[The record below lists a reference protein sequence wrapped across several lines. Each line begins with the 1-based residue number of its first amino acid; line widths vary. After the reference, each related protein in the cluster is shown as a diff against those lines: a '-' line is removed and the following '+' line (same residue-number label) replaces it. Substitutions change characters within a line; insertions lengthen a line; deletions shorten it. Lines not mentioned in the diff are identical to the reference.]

1 MKTIIKN
8 INLINFN
15 SEEILDIIIN
25 NDNGKIEKIGKGLSD
40 NGCEKVIDGVGKIA
54 FPGLCDIHC
63 HLRDPGFEY
72 KEDIETG
79 AKSAAKGGFTAV
91 LAMPNTSPVAD
102 NKTVIDYIYKKIE
115 EKACIKVYQSGAI
128 SKGLKG
134 EELAEM
140 GEMQKSGI
148 IAVTDDGKPV
158 SDASLMKKAL
168 IYANMLG
175 LPVISHAEDL
185 SLVDGGCMNEGF
197 MSTYL
202 GLRGTNK
209 AAEEAMTARDIII
222 AKNTDTPVHITHV
235 STKGAVEIIR
245 DFKKQGVKV
254 TCDTCPHYFSLT
266 DKMCE
271 GFNTNAKMNPP
282 LREDE
287 DVCAIIEGLKDGTID
302 MIGTDHAPHHI
313 DEKNCEFD
321 KALNGIIGFETA
333 FSVAYKYLHKGAGF
347 SLSEIIKLMSYNPNK
362 FLKLSGGEIKE
373 GEDADLVI
381 ASVDKEYEYKEE
393 DIVSKSKNSPYIG
406 FKFESKI
413 ENVFVNGKDVL
424 EEK

>member
-1 MKTIIKN
+1 MKTLITN
-8 INLINFN
+8 INLINFDK
-15 SEEILDIIIN
+15 EEKCDIIIN
-25 NDNGKIEKIGKGLSD
+25 NGKIEKIGKGLKA
-40 NGCEKVIDGVGKIA
+40 EKCDKIIDGEGKIA
-54 FPGLCDIHC
+54 FPGLFDIHC
-63 HLRDPGFEY
+63 HLRDPGYEY

-79 AKSAAKGGFTAV
+79 SKSAAKGGFTSV
-91 LAMPNTSPVAD
+91 LAMPNTSPIAD
-102 NKTVIDYIYKKIE
+102 NKTVIDYIYKKIS
-115 EKACIKVYQSGAI
+115 EKAVIKVYQSGAI

-158 SDASLMKKAL
+158 CDPALMKKAL

-209 AAEEAMTARDIII
+209 AAEETMTARDIII

-245 DFKKQGVKV
+245 EFKKQGVKV
-254 TCDTCPHYFSLT
+254 TADTCPHYFSLT
-266 DKMCE
+266 DKMCD

-282 LREDE
+282 LREEE
-287 DVCAIIEGLKDGTID
+287 DVLAIIEGLKDGTLD
-302 MIGTDHAPHHI
+302 MIGTDHAPHHV

-333 FSVAYKYLHKGAGF
+333 FPVAYHYLHKKAGMK
-347 SLSEIIKLMSYNPNK
+347 LCDIIKLMSYNPNK
-362 FLKLSGGEIKE
+362 FFKMDGGEIKE
-373 GEDADLVI
+373 GAVADLVI
-381 ASVDKEYEYKEE
+381 ASVDNEYEYKKE
-393 DIVSKSKNSPYIG
+393 DVVSKSKNSPYFG
-406 FKFESKI
+406 FKFEAKI
-413 ENVFVNGKDVL
+413 ENVFVDGIDVL
-424 EEK
+424 EEI

>member
-1 MKTIIKN
+1 MKILIKKV
-8 INLINFN
+8 NLINYN
-15 SEEILDIIIN
+15 KEEITDIIIN
-25 NDNGKIEKIGKGLSD
+25 DGKIEKIGKNLKNDGCD
-40 NGCEKVIDGVGKIA
+40 KEINGEGKIA
-54 FPGLCDIHC
+54 FPGLMDIHC

-72 KEDIETG
+72 KEDIESG
-79 AKSAAKGGFTAV
+79 SKSAAKGGFTSV
-91 LAMPNTSPVAD
+91 LAMPNTKPVAD
-102 NKTVIDYIYKKIE
+102 NKTVIDYIYKKIK
-115 EKACIKVYQSGAI
+115 EKAKIKVYQSGAI

-168 IYANMLG
+168 IYANMLN

-202 GLRGTNK
+202 GVRGTNR
-209 AAEEAMTARDIII
+209 AAEETMTARDIII

-245 DFKKQGVKV
+245 NFKKQGVKV

-266 DKMCE
+266 DKMCD

-287 DVCAIIEGLKDGTID
+287 DLKAIIEGLKDGTID

-333 FSVAYKYLHKGAGF
+333 FAVAYKYLHKDAGM
-347 SLSEIIKLMSYNPNK
+347 SLCDVIKLMSYNPNK
-362 FLKLSGGEIKE
+362 FLKLDGGEIKE
-373 GEDADLVI
+373 GANADLVI
-381 ASVDKEYEYKEE
+381 ASINGEYEYKKE

-406 FKFESKI
+406 FTFETKI
-413 ENVFVNGKDVL
+413 ENVFVDGYDVL
-424 EEK
+424 EEI

>member
-1 MKTIIKN
+1 MKTLIKN
-8 INLINFN
+8 ISLINFDN
-15 SEEILDIIIN
+15 EKNCDIII
-25 NDNGKIEKIGKGLSD
+25 DDGKILKIGKNLKND
-40 NGCEKVIDGVGKIA
+40 GCEKVIDGEGKIA
-54 FPGLCDIHC
+54 FPGLFDIHC
-63 HLRDPGFEY
+63 HLRDPGYEY
-72 KEDIETG
+72 KEDIESG
-79 AKSAAKGGFTAV
+79 SKSAAKGGFTGV

-102 NKTVIDYIYKKIE
+102 NKTVIDYIYKKIN
-115 EKACIKVYQSGAI
+115 EKAVIKVYQAGAI

-148 IAVTDDGKPV
+148 LAVTDDGKPV
-158 SDASLMKKAL
+158 SDSSLMKKAL
-168 IYANMLG
+168 IYANMFN

-185 SLVDGGCMNEGF
+185 NLVDGGCINEGY
-197 MSTYL
+197 MSTHL

-209 AAEEAMTARDIII
+209 AAEEVMTARDIIL

-245 DFKKQGVKV
+245 EFKKQGVKV

-266 DKMCE
+266 DKMCD

-282 LREDE
+282 LREEE
-287 DVCAIIEGLKDGTID
+287 DVSAIIEGLKDGTID

-333 FSVAYKYLHKGAGF
+333 FNVAYKYLHQEAGM
-347 SLSEIIKLMSYNPNK
+347 SLSDIIKLMSYNPNK
-362 FLKLSGGEIKE
+362 FLKLDGGEIKE
-373 GEDADLVI
+373 GAKADLVI
-381 ASVDKEYEYKEE
+381 ASIGNEYEYKKE
-393 DIVSKSKNSPYIG
+393 DIVSRSKNTPYIG
-406 FKFESKI
+406 FTFNSKI
-413 ENVFVNGKDVL
+413 ENVFVDGIDVL
-424 EEK
+424 EEI

>member
-1 MKTIIKN
+1 MRTIIKN
-8 INLINFN
+8 INLINFDN
-15 SEEILDIIIN
+15 EKICDIII
-25 NDNGKIEKIGKGLSD
+25 DNGKIEKIGSNLKSD
-40 NGCEKVIDGVGKIA
+40 GCEKEINGEGKIA
-54 FPGLCDIHC
+54 FPGLLDIHC
-63 HLRDPGFEY
+63 HLRDPGYEY

-79 AKSAAKGGFTAV
+79 SKSAAKGGFTSV

-102 NKTVIDYIYKKIE
+102 NKTVIDYIYKKIK

-202 GLRGTNK
+202 GVRGTNR
-209 AAEEAMTARDIII
+209 AAEETMTARDIII

-235 STKGAVEIIR
+235 STKGSVEIIR
-245 DFKKQGVKV
+245 EFKKQGVKV

-266 DKMCE
+266 DKMCD

-287 DVCAIIEGLKDGTID
+287 DIKAIIEGLKDGTID

-333 FSVAYKYLHKGAGF
+333 FNVAYKYLHKGAGM
-347 SLSEIIKLMSYNPNK
+347 SLCDIIKLMSYNPNK
-362 FLKLSGGEIKE
+362 FLKLDGGEIKE
-373 GEDADLVI
+373 GINADLVI
-381 ASVDKEYEYKEE
+381 ASIDNEYEYKTE
-393 DIVSKSKNSPYIG
+393 DIVSKSKNTPYIG
-406 FKFESKI
+406 FTFESKI
-413 ENVFVNGKDVL
+413 ENVFVDGIDVL
-424 EEK
+424 EEI

>member
-1 MKTIIKN
+1 MKTLIKK
-8 INLINFN
+8 INLINFDN
-15 SEEILDIIIN
+15 EQICDIIIS
-25 NDNGKIEKIGKGLSD
+25 NGKIEKIGKELPDAGCD
-40 NGCEKVIDGVGKIA
+40 KIINGEGKIA

-79 AKSAAKGGFTAV
+79 SKSAAKGGFTAV
-91 LAMPNTSPVAD
+91 LAMPNTKPVVD
-102 NKTVIDYIYKKIE
+102 NKTVVDYIYKKIN
-115 EKACIKVYQSGAI
+115 EKAVVKVYQSGAI

-148 IAVTDDGKPV
+148 LAVTDDGKPV
-158 SDASLMKKAL
+158 SDSSLMKKAL
-168 IYANMLG
+168 IYADMLG

-185 SLVDGGCMNEGF
+185 SLVDGGYMNEGF
-197 MSTYL
+197 TATYL
-202 GLRGTNK
+202 GLRGINR
-209 AAEEAMTARDIII
+209 AAEESMTARDVII
-222 AKNTDTPVHITHV
+222 AKNTNTPVHITHV
-235 STKGAVEIIR
+235 STKGAVQIIR

-282 LREDE
+282 LREE
-287 DVCAIIEGLKDGTID
+287 DDVKAIIEGLKDGTID
-302 MIGTDHAPHHI
+302 MIATDHAPHHI

-333 FSVAYKYLHKGAGF
+333 FNVTYKYLVKQNGF
-347 SLSEIIKLMSYNPNK
+347 SLSEIIKLMSYAPNK
-362 FLKLSGGEIKE
+362 FLKLDGGEIKE
-373 GEDADLVI
+373 GAKADLVI
-381 ASVDKEYEYKEE
+381 ASIGEKSEYKKE
-393 DIVSKSKNSPYIG
+393 DIISKSKNTPYIG
-406 FKFESKI
+406 FEFESKI
-413 ENVFVNGKDVL
+413 EKVFVDGNEVL
-424 EEK
+424 EDL

>member
-8 INLINFN
+8 INLINYN
-15 SEEILDIIIN
+15 SENICDIII
-25 NDNGKIEKIGKGLSD
+25 DNKKIEKIGNDLETKGCD
-40 NGCEKVIDGVGKIA
+40 KVIDGSGKIA
-54 FPGLCDIHC
+54 FPGLFDIHC

-72 KEDIETG
+72 KEDIESG
-79 AKSAAKGGFTAV
+79 SKSAAKGGFTGV
-91 LAMPNTSPVAD
+91 LAMPNTKPVAD
-102 NKTVIDYIYKKIE
+102 NKTVIDYIYKKIK

-148 IAVTDDGKPV
+148 LAVTDDGRPV
-158 SDASLMKKAL
+158 TDSSLMKKAL
-168 IYANMLG
+168 TYANMLN

-185 SLVDGGCMNEGF
+185 SLVDGGAMNEGF
-197 MSTYL
+197 TATYL
-202 GLRGTNK
+202 GLRGINK
-209 AAEEAMTARDIII
+209 AAEETMTARDILI

-245 DFKKQGVKV
+245 NFKKQGVKV

-266 DKMCE
+266 DKMCD

-282 LREDE
+282 LRDDE
-287 DVCAIIEGLKDGTID
+287 DVLAIIEGLKDGTID

-333 FSVAYKYLHKGAGF
+333 FNVAYKYLHKGADM
-347 SLSEIIKLMSYNPNK
+347 SLCDIIKLMSYNPNK
-362 FLKLSGGEIKE
+362 FLKLDGGEIKE
-373 GEDADLVI
+373 GVKADLVI
-381 ASVDKEYEYKEE
+381 ASIDTEYEYKEE
-393 DIVSKSKNSPYIG
+393 DIISRSKNTPYVG
-406 FKFESKI
+406 FKFLSKI
-413 ENVFVNGKDVL
+413 ENVFVDGKDVL
-424 EEK
+424 EEI

>member
-1 MKTIIKN
+1 MKTLITN

-15 SEEILDIIIN
+15 KEEKCDIIIN
-25 NDNGKIEKIGKGLSD
+25 NDKIEKIGKNLKT
-40 NGCEKVIDGVGKIA
+40 EKYDKIIEGEGKIA
-54 FPGLCDIHC
+54 FPGLFDIHC

-72 KEDIETG
+72 KEDIESG
-79 AKSAAKGGFTAV
+79 SKSAAKGGFTSV

-102 NKTVIDYIYKKIE
+102 NKTVIDYIYKKIKD
-115 EKACIKVYQSGAI
+115 KAVIRVYQSGAI

-158 SDASLMKKAL
+158 SDPSLMKKAL
-168 IYANMLG
+168 VYANMLG

-202 GLRGTNK
+202 GLRGTNR

-222 AKNTDTPVHITHV
+222 AKNTNTPVHITHV
-235 STKGAVEIIR
+235 STRGAVEIIR
-245 DFKKQGVKV
+245 EFKKQGVKV
-254 TCDTCPHYFSLT
+254 TADTCPHYFSLT

-282 LREDE
+282 LREDDDLE
-287 DVCAIIEGLKDGTID
+287 AIIEGLKDGTID

-333 FSVAYKYLHKGAGF
+333 FPVAYHYLHKNKGM
-347 SLSEIIKLMSYNPNK
+347 SLSEIIKLMSYTPHRFFN
-362 FLKLSGGEIKE
+362 LEGGEIKE
-373 GEDADLVI
+373 GAVCDLVI
-381 ASVDKEYEYKEE
+381 ASVDNEYEYKKE
-393 DIVSKSKNSPYIG
+393 DVVSKSKNSPYFG
-406 FKFESKI
+406 FKFEAKI
-413 ENVFVNGKDVL
+413 ENVFVDGIDVL
-424 EEK
+424 EEI

>member
-1 MKTIIKN
+1 MKTLITN
-8 INLINFN
+8 INLINFDK
-15 SEEILDIIIN
+15 EEKCDIIIN
-25 NDNGKIEKIGKGLSD
+25 NGKIEKIGKGLKAEACD
-40 NGCEKVIDGVGKIA
+40 KVIEGDGKIA
-54 FPGLCDIHC
+54 FPGLFDIHC

-72 KEDIETG
+72 KEDIVSG
-79 AKSAAKGGFTAV
+79 SKSAAKGGFTSV
-91 LAMPNTSPVAD
+91 LAMPNTNPVAD
-102 NKTVIDYIYKKIE
+102 NKTVIDYIYKKAS
-115 EKACIKVYQSGAI
+115 EKAVVRVYQSGAI

-158 SDASLMKKAL
+158 SDPALMKKAL

-202 GLRGTNK
+202 GLRGTNR

-245 DFKKQGVKV
+245 EFKKQGVKV
-254 TCDTCPHYFSLT
+254 TADTCPHYFSLT
-266 DKMCE
+266 DKMCD

-287 DVCAIIEGLKDGTID
+287 DVLAIIEGLKDGTLD
-302 MIGTDHAPHHI
+302 MIGTDHAPHHK

-333 FSVAYKYLHKGAGF
+333 FPVAYHYLHKKAGM
-347 SLSEIIKLMSYNPNK
+347 SLCDIIKLMSYNPHKFFNK
-362 FLKLSGGEIKE
+362 DGGEIRE
-373 GEDADLVI
+373 GAVADLVI
-381 ASVDKEYEYKEE
+381 ASVDNEYEYKKE
-393 DIVSKSKNSPYIG
+393 DVVSKSKNSPYFG
-406 FKFESKI
+406 FKFEAKI
-413 ENVFVNGKDVL
+413 ENVFVDGIDVL
-424 EEK
+424 EEI

>member
-1 MKTIIKN
+1 MKTLITN
-8 INLINFN
+8 INLINFDK
-15 SEEILDIIIN
+15 EEKCDIIIN
-25 NDNGKIEKIGKGLSD
+25 NDKIEKIGKNLKT
-40 NGCEKVIDGVGKIA
+40 EKYDKIIEGEGKIA
-54 FPGLCDIHC
+54 FPGLFDIHC

-72 KEDIETG
+72 KEDIESG
-79 AKSAAKGGFTAV
+79 SKSAAKGGFTSV

-102 NKTVIDYIYKKIE
+102 NKTVIDYIYKKIKD
-115 EKACIKVYQSGAI
+115 KAVIRVYQSGAI

-158 SDASLMKKAL
+158 SDPSLMKKAL
-168 IYANMLG
+168 VYANMLG

-202 GLRGTNK
+202 GLRGTNR

-222 AKNTDTPVHITHV
+222 AKNTNTPVHITHV
-235 STKGAVEIIR
+235 STRGAVEIIR
-245 DFKKQGVKV
+245 EFKKQGVKV
-254 TCDTCPHYFSLT
+254 TADTCPHYFSLT

-282 LREDE
+282 LREDDDLE
-287 DVCAIIEGLKDGTID
+287 AIIEGLKDGTID

-333 FSVAYKYLHKGAGF
+333 FPVAYHYLHKNKGM
-347 SLSEIIKLMSYNPNK
+347 SLSEIIKLMSYTPHRFFN
-362 FLKLSGGEIKE
+362 LEGGEIKE
-373 GEDADLVI
+373 GAVCDLVI
-381 ASVDKEYEYKEE
+381 ASVDNEYEYKKE
-393 DIVSKSKNSPYIG
+393 DVVSKSKNSPYFG
-406 FKFESKI
+406 FKFEAKI
-413 ENVFVNGKDVL
+413 ENVFVDGIDVL
-424 EEK
+424 EEI

>member
-1 MKTIIKN
+1 MKIIIKK

-15 SEEILDIIIN
+15 NEEICDIIIN
-25 NDNGKIEKIGKGLSD
+25 NGKIEKIGKDLKSD
-40 NGCEKVIDGVGKIA
+40 GCDKKINGEGKIA

-63 HLRDPGFEY
+63 HLRDPGYEY
-72 KEDIETG
+72 KEDIESG
-79 AKSAAKGGFTAV
+79 SKSAAKGGFTAV

-102 NKTVIDYIYKKIE
+102 NKTVIDYIYNKIK
-115 EKACIKVYQSGAI
+115 EKAVIKVYQSGAI

-140 GEMQKSGI
+140 GEMKKSGI

-168 IYANMLG
+168 IYANMLS

-197 MSTYL
+197 MSTYM
-202 GLRGTNK
+202 GVRGTNK
-209 AAEEAMTARDIII
+209 AAEETMTARDVII
-222 AKNTDTPVHITHV
+222 AKNTNTPVHITHV
-235 STKGAVEIIR
+235 STKGAVDIIR
-245 DFKKQGVKV
+245 EYKAKGVKV

-287 DVCAIIEGLKDGTID
+287 DVLAIIEGLKDGTID

-333 FSVAYKYLHKGAGF
+333 FNVAYKYLHKGAGI
-347 SLSEIIKLMSYNPNK
+347 SLPSIIKLMSYNPNK
-362 FLKLSGGEIKE
+362 FLKLDGGEIKE
-373 GEDADLVI
+373 GANADLVI
-381 ASVDKEYEYKEE
+381 ASVGESYEYKEE
-393 DIVSKSKNSPYIG
+393 DIVSKSKNTPYIG
-406 FKFESKI
+406 FNFESKI
-413 ENVFVNGKDVL
+413 ENVFVDGKDVL
-424 EEK
+424 EDL